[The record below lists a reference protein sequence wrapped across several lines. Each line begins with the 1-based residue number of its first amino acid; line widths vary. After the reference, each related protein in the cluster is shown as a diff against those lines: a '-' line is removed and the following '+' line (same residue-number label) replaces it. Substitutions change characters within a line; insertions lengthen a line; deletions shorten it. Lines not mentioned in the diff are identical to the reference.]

1 MAMNAADNS
10 EDRFFRLA
18 GEDAPVSVAVAF
30 AALGFLLA
38 TVASAQF
45 MNEWRALPPAPA
57 APENIAAPP
66 AAPATP
72 EVKPEVK
79 PAPAPETPVP
89 APPAPASPPVQAAA
103 PPEAASV
110 KAPNAVANPAPPPAT
125 AAAPAAA
132 PSTAAPPAAPPA
144 PPAAPPAAPAA
155 TPAPAAAAAP
165 APESRPP
172 AVCLPIVSIPF
183 DLNSAR
189 LKATGL
195 DEKTAALRDW
205 LLAHKGAILSVEGHA
220 DSTGPEAFNV
230 LLSYKRAEAVAAWL
244 VKAGAPA
251 EQIATRA
258 AGTRPPA
265 HWTTEMQSNRQVI
278 LQIEGVEACRDDS
291 APARQP

>member
-1 MAMNAADNS
+1 MPS
-10 EDRFFRLA
+10 RILR
-18 GEDAPVSVAVAF
+18 
-30 AALGFLLA
+30 
-38 TVASAQF
+38 
-45 MNEWRALPPAPA
+45 RLPPRRRR
-57 APENIAAPP
+57 
-66 AAPATP
+66 
-72 EVKPEVK
+72 
-79 PAPAPETPVP
+79 
-89 APPAPASPPVQAAA
+89 
-103 PPEAASV
+103 
-110 KAPNAVANPAPPPAT
+110 PPPLR
-125 AAAPAAA
+125 PQL
-132 PSTAAPPAAPPA
+132 PRPPPRLPRPPPRLRRL
-144 PPAAPPAAPAA
+144 PPRLRPPLRRRPR
-155 TPAPAAAAAP
+155 PK
-165 APESRPP
+165 SRPP